1 MSAQQDYDVIVIGA
15 GWYGLAAAR
24 TYIELH
30 PHEKIAILEADSTCG
45 GTWSRDRLYP
55 GLKSNNLYGSYE
67 YPDFPMAQDVYGVK
81 PGQHIPA
88 AVLHQY
94 LTDFAT
100 KFGVLE
106 RTRFNT
112 RVDALEATAE
122 NSWIVYTSPSKTAAD
137 PGPPEILHA
146 KRVII
151 ASGLT
156 SQPNIPQYPGQE
168 TLESTFFHAK
178 DFCQQRDTVKTAK
191 RAVVIGGGKSALD
204 CAYAFA
210 TDGGSAQVDLVIR
223 PSGQGPVWLCPSHV
237 TPLNKVTEELLNT
250 RLLTWFSPCP
260 WGGEDGYSLARRF
273 LHGTAVGR
281 FLARAFW
288 RLLSAD
294 VIRANGYNGHPE
306 LVKLKPWESVFWTGS
321 GVGIHNYPS
330 NFFHLVKQGKI
341 RVHVADI
348 SRVGGKNVY
357 LSDGGVLSDVDVVVC
372 ATGWDKKSAIKFVN
386 FHPQAS
392 LAHLPEEKK
401 DALVSQ
407 ADDCILSSFP
417 LLREQPVLRG
427 APKSVEPLRNYRFIV
442 PLDHV
447 ASCNIAYAGMVSTV
461 STTMFA
467 SVQALWIS
475 AFFDGKLRR
484 GPGSQ
489 ADVMQE
495 VLLHTEFGKWRY
507 PCGYGAE
514 LPDFAFDSVP
524 YVDLLLNDLGLN
536 VHRKQSRLMELVAP
550 YKPRDYRGLMEEW
563 QEAQHWGKV

>member
-1 MSAQQDYDVIVIGA
+1 MSARQDYDVIVIGA

-30 PHEKIAILEADSTCG
+30 PHDKIAILEADSTCG
-45 GTWSRDRLYP
+45 GTWSKDRLYP

-67 YPDFPMAQDVYGVK
+67 YPDFPMTQDVYGVK

-88 AVLHQY
+88 RVLHQY

-112 RVDALEATAE
+112 RVDALEATAQ
-122 NSWIVYTSPSKTAAD
+122 NSWIVYTSPSKATAD

-156 SQPNIPQYPGQE
+156 SQPNIPHYPGQDS
-168 TLESTFFHAK
+168 LESTFFHAK
-178 DFCQQRDTVKTAK
+178 DFCEQRDTVKTAK
-191 RAVVIGGGKSALD
+191 RAVVIGAGKSALD

-210 TDGGSAQVDLVIR
+210 TDGGNAQVDLVIR
-223 PSGQGPVWLCPSHV
+223 PSGQGPVWLCPAHV
-237 TPLNKVTEELLNT
+237 TPLKRATEELLNT

-260 WGGEDGYSLARRF
+260 WGSEDGYSLARRF
-273 LHGTAVGR
+273 LHGTTVGR
-281 FLARAFW
+281 FLTRTFW

-294 VIRANGYNGHPE
+294 VIRANGYDGHPE
-306 LVKLKPWESVFWTGS
+306 LVKLKPWQSVFWTGS

-330 NFFHLVKQGKI
+330 NFFHLVKEGKI
-341 RVHVADI
+341 RVHVAHV
-348 SRVGGKNVY
+348 SKVGGKKMY
-357 LSDGGVLSDVDVVVC
+357 LSDGNVLSDVDVVVC
-372 ATGWDKKSAIKFVN
+372 ATGWDKKSGIKFVN
-386 FHPQAS
+386 FHPRAS
-392 LAHLPEEKK
+392 LAHMPEEKK

-417 LLREQPVLRG
+417 LLREQPALRG
-427 APKSVEPLRNYRFIV
+427 APKKVEPLRNYRFIV

-447 ASCNIAYAGMVSTV
+447 SSRNIAYAGMVSTV

-467 SVQALWIS
+467 NAQALWIS

-484 GPGSQ
+484 EPGSQ
-489 ADVMQE
+489 ADVMHE

-524 YVDLLLNDLGLN
+524 YVDLLLNDLGLK
-536 VHRKQSRLMELVAP
+536 VHRKQSWLMELVAP

-563 QEAQHWGKV
+563 QEAQG